1 MNKITLDTLSE
12 AYIILADLGLA
23 GLLDGNTFEI
33 QPHDLLNA
41 LLRERKLH
49 RFLAII
55 SGETEATVGA
65 WSPSEC
71 LEAIT
76 SFFVD
81 MSNELR
87 SLPGL
92 ITAITPQPSVKA

>member
-1 MNKITLDTLSE
+1 MKKITLDTLSE
-12 AYIILADLGLA
+12 AYIILSDLGLA

-33 QPHDLLNA
+33 QPKELLNA
-41 LLRERKLH
+41 LLRDRKLH
-49 RFLAII
+49 CFLAII
-55 SGETEATVGA
+55 SGETDATVGL

-87 SLPGL
+87 ALPGL
-92 ITAITPQPSVKA
+92 ITAITHQPSVKA

>member
-33 QPHDLLNA
+33 QPQDLLNA
-41 LLRERKLH
+41 LLRERQLH
-49 RFLAII
+49 GFLAII
-55 SGETEATVGA
+55 SGETDATVGS

>member
-1 MNKITLDTLSE
+1 MKKITLDTLSE
-12 AYIILADLGLA
+12 AYIVLTDLGLA

-33 QPHDLLNA
+33 QPNELLNA

-49 RFLAII
+49 CFLAII
-55 SGETEATVGA
+55 SGETEAAVGA

-87 SLPGL
+87 SLPGM
-92 ITAITPQPSVKA
+92 ITAITHQPSGKA